1 MTGINWLNVNRGK
14 GRWLVAAGMALVLA
28 ACAGGAVYQE
38 PQARESAVR
47 AHMDFLADDLLE
59 GRDTGS
65 RGYEIAAAYVA
76 AQYTALDLQT
86 YGEDGFYQWMPAR
99 VTRLVANSAQMVL
112 EQNGE
117 TTEFAFPRAFF
128 TGPSAQETEQS
139 VTAPLVFVGY
149 GLVSD
154 AFDIDDYAGLDVEG
168 KVVVMLAGRPEHLPS
183 EEAAHLSRLK
193 TREAAER
200 GAVGV
205 ITVHTP
211 ALEAVRPYEISL
223 MYLNTPSMRWVDT
236 EGSVSG
242 DARLRGSAYVH
253 YEAAAPLFNGAAQT
267 LDDILAQAADG
278 GSPQGFVLDGEVSL
292 QRSSTHEELRSPN
305 VIGVIEGS
313 DPVLKDEYIV
323 YTAHLDHLGL
333 ARDMTTDDKVFNGLL
348 DNASGVAIML
358 ETARMFAEAKAA
370 GHGPRRSV
378 MFVALTG
385 EEKGLLGADY
395 FAEYPPVPVEQMVAN
410 VNLDMPVLLYPFAD
424 VVAFGAAHSSLG
436 DVVERAAGLY
446 GIESSPD
453 PMPEQAIFT
462 RSDHYMLVTRGIPA
476 VFLMTGFTS
485 QTPGEDGGEVWGRFF
500 AEHYHRPSDD
510 VAGLTEA
517 FGQIRYDFGALF
529 AQINYA
535 IGADIAASD
544 ERPYWLPDSY
554 FGRLYG
560 DHDEENERPRH

>member
-1 MTGINWLNVNRGK
+1 MAVGKLKHPFWLIVIGTTF
-14 GRWLVAAGMALVLA
+14 ALT
-28 ACAGGAVYQE
+28 ACAGSSPADGYEE

-47 AHMDFLADDLLE
+47 AHTEFLADDLLE

-65 RGYEIAAAYVA
+65 RGYDIAAAYVA
-76 AQYTALDLQT
+76 AQYLALGVQP
-86 YGEDGFYQWMPAR
+86 YGEDNYYQWMPAR
-99 VTRLVANSAQMVL
+99 VARMISNSAAMSL
-112 EQNGE
+112 SQNGE
-117 TTEFAFPRAFF
+117 VTEFSFPKMFF
-128 TGPSAQETEQS
+128 TGPSIQDAEQM
-139 VTAPLVFVGY
+139 VTAPLVFAGY
-149 GLVSD
+149 GLMSD
-154 AFDIDDYAGLDVEG
+154 TFGIDDYAGLDVDG

-205 ITVHTP
+205 ITLHTP
-211 ALEAVRPYEISL
+211 ALEAVRPYEMSL
-223 MYLNTPSMRWVDT
+223 MFLNTPSMRWLDND
-236 EGSVSG
+236 GNVSG

-253 YEAAAPLFNGAAQT
+253 YEAAAPLFNGAEQS
-267 LDDILAQAADG
+267 LDEILAQAEAG
-278 GSPQGFVLDGEVSL
+278 ESPAGFALHGEVTL
-292 QRSSTHEELRSPN
+292 QRKSSHEELRSPN

-424 VVAFGAAHSSLG
+424 VVAFGATHSSLG
-436 DVVERAAGLY
+436 DVVERAAARY
-446 GIESSPD
+446 DIASSPD

-510 VAGLTEA
+510 VKGLTA
-517 FGQIRYDFGALF
+517 DFGQIRYDFGALF

-535 IGADIAASD
+535 IGAEIAASD

-560 DHDEENERPRH
+560 EHDDESERPRH